1 MSLTN
6 REIIEQV
13 IRSLEELRDVIRFEG
28 GTGVADFSD
37 WLEDIDDKLREADA
51 ASAMEWENEREQ
63 DNDSE

>member
-13 IRSLEELRDVIRFEG
+13 KQSLEDLRDVILFED

-37 WLEDIDDKLREADA
+37 WLEDINDKLREADEA
-51 ASAMEWENEREQ
+51 LAMEWENEREQ
-63 DNDSE
+63 NDGE

>member
-13 IRSLEELRDVIRFEG
+13 IRTVDELRDLIRFEG

-37 WLEDIDDKLREADA
+37 WLDDLDDKIREAQA
-51 ASAMEWENEREQ
+51 ALLTALENERER
-63 DNDSE
+63 DDGE

>member
-13 IRSLEELRDVIRFEG
+13 KQSLEDLRDVILFEG

-37 WLEDIDDKLREADA
+37 WLEDINDKLREAQA
-51 ASAMEWENEREQ
+51 ALLTALENEREQ
-63 DNDSE
+63 DDGE

>member
-6 REIIEQV
+6 REIIESVKQ
-13 IRSLEELRDVIRFEG
+13 SLEDLRDVILFEG

-37 WLEDIDDKLREADA
+37 WLEDIEGKLREADA
-51 ASAMEWENEREQ
+51 ASAMEWEREQ

>member
-13 IRSLEELRDVIRFEG
+13 KQSLEDLRDVILFEG

-37 WLEDIDDKLREADA
+37 WLDDLDDKMREAQA
-51 ASAMEWENEREQ
+51 ALLTALENEREQ
-63 DNDSE
+63 DDGE

>member
-13 IRSLEELRDVIRFEG
+13 KQSLEDLRDIILFEG

-37 WLEDIDDKLREADA
+37 WLEDINDKLREADA
-51 ASAMEWENEREQ
+51 ASAIEWEQEKEQ
-63 DNDSE
+63 DNDE

>member
-13 IRSLEELRDVIRFEG
+13 KQSLEDLRDIILFEG

-37 WLEDIDDKLREADA
+37 WLEDINDKLREADA
-51 ASAMEWENEREQ
+51 ASAMEWEREQ

>member
-13 IRSLEELRDVIRFEG
+13 KQSLEDLRDIILFEG

-37 WLEDIDDKLREADA
+37 WLEDIDDKLREAQA
-51 ASAMEWENEREQ
+51 ALLTYLEHEREQ
-63 DNDSE
+63 NDDSE

>member
-13 IRSLEELRDVIRFEG
+13 QRSLEDLRDIILFEG

-37 WLEDIDDKLREADA
+37 WLEDINDKLREADA
-51 ASAMEWENEREQ
+51 ASAMEWEREREQ
-63 DNDSE
+63 DDDSE

>member
-6 REIIEQV
+6 REIIEGV
-13 IRSLEELRDVIRFEG
+13 IRSLEELRDIIRFEG

-51 ASAMEWENEREQ
+51 ASAMEWEREREQ
-63 DNDSE
+63 NDDSE

>member
-13 IRSLEELRDVIRFEG
+13 QRSLEDLRDIILFEG

-37 WLEDIDDKLREADA
+37 WLEDINDKLRETDA
-51 ASAMEWENEREQ
+51 ALAMEWEKEREQ
-63 DNDSE
+63 DDGE

>member
-28 GTGVADFSD
+28 GIGVADFSD
-37 WLEDIDDKLREADA
+37 WLEDIDDKIREAQA
-51 ASAMEWENEREQ
+51 ALLTELENEREQ
-63 DNDSE
+63 DDDSE

>member
-13 IRSLEELRDVIRFEG
+13 IRSLEDLRDIILFEG

-37 WLEDIDDKLREADA
+37 WLEDINDKLREADA
-51 ASAMEWENEREQ
+51 ASAMEWEREQ

>member
-13 IRSLEELRDVIRFEG
+13 KQSLEDLRDLILFEG

-37 WLEDIDDKLREADA
+37 WLEDINDKLREADA
-51 ASAMEWENEREQ
+51 ASAMEWENEKEQ
-63 DNDSE
+63 DDGE

>member
-6 REIIEQV
+6 REIIESV
-13 IRSLEELRDVIRFEG
+13 IRSLEDLRDIILFEG

-51 ASAMEWENEREQ
+51 ASAMEWEKEREQ
-63 DNDSE
+63 DDGE

>member
-28 GTGVADFSD
+28 GAGSAGFSD

-51 ASAMEWENEREQ
+51 ALAIEWEREREQ
-63 DNDSE
+63 DDGE

>member
-13 IRSLEELRDVIRFEG
+13 IRSLEELRDIIRFEG

-37 WLEDIDDKLREADA
+37 WLEDINDKLREAQA
-51 ASAMEWENEREQ
+51 ALVVLQEQEQENVGGEQ
-63 DNDSE
+63 

>member
-13 IRSLEELRDVIRFEG
+13 IRSLEDLRDLILFEG

-37 WLEDIDDKLREADA
+37 WLEDINDKLREADA
-51 ASAMEWENEREQ
+51 ASAMEWEREQ